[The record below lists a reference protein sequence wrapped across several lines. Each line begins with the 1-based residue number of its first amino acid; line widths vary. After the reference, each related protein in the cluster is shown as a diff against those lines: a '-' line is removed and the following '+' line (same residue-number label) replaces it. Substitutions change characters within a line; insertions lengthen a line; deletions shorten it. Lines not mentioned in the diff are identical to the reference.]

1 MIRRVG
7 LCCALLFSGCDA
19 EPRRDIELAVPV
31 EEYPLGQVRVVALE
45 TGVDVSLEEASFD
58 LRSHLRKDRVE
69 PGAPIRAVSGAAFYP
84 APAGYAWFSIDPVAR
99 VKVTRRIS
107 SEPLAL
113 ARVDD
118 GLDLSLSD
126 FVIHG
131 EEEDGDGR
139 RAIRLEVAP
148 GRAGAFRTLLE
159 RAMRD
164 QILFVVPGRVL
175 LAVDIAAPISG
186 EFWLLDLPDRGVS
199 TFVDRM
205 ARAAKQPR

>member
-1 MIRRVG
+1 MIRRAS
-7 LCCALLFSGCDA
+7 LCCALLFSSCDA
-19 EPRRDIELAVPV
+19 EPRRDIELAVPI
-31 EEYPLGQVRVVALE
+31 EDYPLGQVRVVALE
-45 TGVDVSLEEASFD
+45 TGVDTSLDEASFR
-58 LRSHLRKDRVE
+58 LRSHLRSNQVE
-69 PGAPIRAVSGAAFYP
+69 PGAPIRAVTGAAFYP
-84 APAGYAWFSIDPVAR
+84 APAGYAWFSIDPVAT

-107 SEPLAL
+107 SESLAL

-139 RAIRLEVAP
+139 RALRLEVAP
-148 GRAGAFRTLLE
+148 LRAGAFRTLLE
-159 RAMRD
+159 RAMRG

-175 LAVDIAAPISG
+175 LAVDVSAPITG
-186 EFWLLDLPDRGVS
+186 EFWLLDLPERGES
-199 TFVDRM
+199 SFVDRM